1 MRELVEC
8 RSFRDPDGFIFG
20 PRDRILRYVLPHAAA
35 DVRALLESPVATS
48 WMNAGKL
55 VRSSILENPSGPEL
69 PAECAGQLPPGAVI
83 VEHTAIPFRNYPYE
97 WAPQMLRSAAELTL
111 ELAREAMRSG
121 FILKDAT
128 PYNVVF
134 DGCRPVFVDLLS
146 FRGRDPTES
155 VWQPY
160 AQFVRTFVFP
170 LLAFRYFGLRPGE
183 ILLAHRDGVEPERL
197 LALCPPYRL
206 LFPPFLSA
214 VTIPA
219 VLARAAHG
227 AAADRYRVRHARDAD
242 EATFLLESLFARAG
256 RLLARAGPG
265 RGRSARLQYM
275 ESGHAYAAAE
285 LAEKERF
292 VAAALER
299 CAPRNVLDMGCNTGH
314 FSRMAALRGARVV
327 AIDRDEAV
335 VDALWRSAGEAAP
348 GILPLVVD
356 IGRPPGACGWQNG
369 ECAAFLD
376 RARGSFDCVLML
388 ALIHHLQVNERVPP
402 IAILQLAAELTTRWA
417 VVEYIDPKDSNFQH
431 IARGRDALHRDV
443 TPENFESAAGNWF
456 EIADKCEV
464 SPTRRIYLLR
474 KKEG

>member
-1 MRELVEC
+1 MESH
-8 RSFRDPDGFIFG
+8 SFRDPDGYIFES
-20 PRDRILRYVLPHAAA
+20 RNRILRYVLPHAAA
-35 DVRALLESPVATS
+35 NVRGFLDSTLAAG
-48 WMNAGKL
+48 WMNQGNL
-55 VRSSILENPSGPEL
+55 VRSFILENPSHAEL
-69 PAECAGQLPPGAVI
+69 PGECAGRLPPGAVI
-83 VEHTAIPFRNYPYE
+83 VEHTAISFRNYPYE

-111 ELAREAMRSG
+111 KLAREAMRSG
-121 FILKDAT
+121 FTLKDAT
-128 PYNVVF
+128 PFNVVF

-146 FRGRDPTES
+146 FLRRDPTES
-155 VWQPY
+155 VWLAY

-170 LLAFRYFGLRPGE
+170 LLAFRYFGLRPDE
-183 ILLAHRDGVEPERL
+183 ILLVNRDGIEPERL
-197 LALCPPYRL
+197 QALCPAYRL
-206 LFPPFLSA
+206 LLPPFLSS

-219 VLARAAHG
+219 LLARADRG
-227 AAADRYRVRHARDAD
+227 AAADRYRVRHARDSE
-242 EATFLLESLFARAG
+242 EAAFLLESLFARAG
-256 RLLARAGPG
+256 RLLRRAGQVH
-265 RGRSARLQYM
+265 RRSAALRYM
-275 ESGHAYAAAE
+275 DSGHPYAAAE

-335 VDALWRSAGEAAP
+335 IDALWRSAGESTL

-388 ALIHHLQVNERVPP
+388 ALMHHLQVSERVPLA
-402 IAILQLAAELTTRWA
+402 AILQLAAELTTRWA
-417 VVEYIDPKDSNFQH
+417 VVEYIDPKDSNFQQM
-431 IARGRDALHRDV
+431 ARGREALHRDV
-443 TPENFESAAGNWF
+443 TAGSFDSAAGRWF
-456 EIADKCEV
+456 QIADTCAV

-474 KKEG
+474 KKED